1 MAKRRKET
9 TEEEE
14 SDFKIPE
21 FNEEA
26 FVKRERRNIKV
37 TVISFVFGIIIA
49 FLSLGFWA
57 LLSGQDLRWILI
69 LMVGILMAPWLRYL
83 LLRLN
88 IDFTGFG
95 KKGWF
100 TTYATY
106 FFTWLIVLIILCNP
120 PFYDD
125 ESPTIDAVSL
135 PGVQYMDGNV
145 KIIARVI
152 DNVKIKD
159 VSLTLM
165 YPDGTNVSPDL
176 TFDDTS
182 YIYSYVYEN
191 TGNLSGEYT
200 YKITAVDESN
210 HKSEHIGTF
219 EFKDNI
225 LSITSSIPSP
235 IRLGDFITIQADE
248 DINENIE
255 DINPDNNFRVYYRLD
270 NGAEINVSRKN
281 KDDKTLYE
289 TSPKY
294 VGWQPD
300 SNMTM
305 KLYAEVSYYFINLN
319 QKFNNTIENP
329 TKYNFTV
336 GSDSGVGKDAI
347 LIPPNPSYALDDTK
361 NQPANALNYYIPY
374 PVGVRVPGFEAIVF
388 IASLVIV
395 ALIFKY
401 KKKDRR
407 NQK

>member
-14 SDFKIPE
+14 LDFKIPE

-26 FVKRERRNIKV
+26 YVKKERRNIKI
-37 TVISFVFGIIIA
+37 TVISFVFGIFIA
-49 FLSLGFWA
+49 LISLGFWA

-69 LMVGILMAPWLRYL
+69 LFVGILMTPWLRYI

-88 IDFTGFG
+88 IDLTDFG

-100 TTYATY
+100 TTYAVY
-106 FFTWLIVLIILCNP
+106 FFTWLVVLIILVNP

-125 ESPTIDAVSL
+125 ESPTITAVSL
-135 PGVQYMDGNV
+135 PGVQFTNGNV
-145 KIIARVI
+145 EIVAQVM

-159 VSLTLM
+159 ASLTLT
-165 YPDGTNVSPDL
+165 YPNGTEISPDF
-176 TFDDTS
+176 TFDEGT
-182 YIYSYVYEN
+182 YILSYVYEN
-191 TGNLSGEYT
+191 TGKIVGEYT
-200 YKITAVDESN
+200 YTIVATDTNN
-210 HKSEHIGTF
+210 HKSEQTGKF
-219 EFKDNI
+219 EYSDDV
-225 LSITSSIPSP
+225 LSIASSIPNP
-235 IRLGDFITIQADE
+235 IRVGDFITIQA
-248 DINENIE
+248 NQNISE
-255 DINPDNNFRVYYRLD
+255 NNFRVYYRLD
-270 NGAEINVSRKN
+270 SGTEINVSRKTPG
-281 KDDKTLYE
+281 DKTLYE
-289 TSPKY
+289 TSPRFI
-294 VGWQPD
+294 GWQSN

-319 QKFNNTIENP
+319 QKFNNTIETP
-329 TKYNFTV
+329 ITYNFTV

-347 LIPPNPSYALDDTK
+347 LIPPNPLYKLDDK
-361 NQPANALNYYIPY
+361 NQPANALNYYLPT
-374 PVGVRVPGFEAIVF
+374 PVTVRVPGFEAILF

>member
-26 FVKRERRNIKV
+26 YIKKERRNIKI
-37 TVISFVFGIIIA
+37 TFISFLFGVFIA
-49 FLSLGFWA
+49 LISLGFWA
-57 LLSGQDLRWILI
+57 LLSGHSLRWILI
-69 LMVGILMAPWLRYL
+69 LMVGLLMTPWLRYI

-88 IDFTGFG
+88 IDFTDFG

-106 FFTWLIVLIILCNP
+106 FFTWLMVLIILCNP

-125 ESPTIDAVSL
+125 EPPTITAVAL
-135 PGVQYMDGNV
+135 PGVQYMNGNV
-145 KIIARVI
+145 KIVARVV

-159 VSLTLM
+159 VSLILT
-165 YPDGTNVSPDL
+165 YPDGTNVSPVL
-176 TFDDTS
+176 NFDDKN

-191 TGNLSGEYT
+191 TGNLSGEYA
-200 YKITAVDESN
+200 YKIIAVDQNN
-210 HKSEHIGTF
+210 HKTEHTGKFVFT
-219 EFKDNI
+219 DNVI
-225 LSITSSIPSP
+225 SIISSIPNP
-235 IRLGDFITIQADE
+235 IRLGDFITIQAKE
-248 DINENIE
+248 DIGE
-255 DINPDNNFRVYYRLD
+255 NNFRVYYRLD
-270 NGAEINVSRKN
+270 NGPEINVSRKN

-294 VGWQPD
+294 VGWQPG

-305 KLYAEVSYYFINLN
+305 RLYAEVSHYFINLD
-319 QKFNNTIENP
+319 QKFNNTIESP
-329 TKYNFTV
+329 ITYNFTV
-336 GSDSGVGKDAI
+336 DNNPDIGKTPLDS
-347 LIPPNPSYALDDTK
+347 
-361 NQPANALNYYIPY
+361 LNYDLPHPIN
-374 PVGVRVPGFEAIVF
+374 VRVPGFEAIIF
-388 IASLVIV
+388 IVSLVIV
-395 ALIFKY
+395 ILIFKY

>member
-37 TVISFVFGIIIA
+37 TVISFVFGIVISFI
-49 FLSLGFWA
+49 SLGFWA

-69 LMVGILMAPWLRYL
+69 LLVGILMAPWLRYIL
-83 LLRLN
+83 IRLN
-88 IDFTGFG
+88 IDFTDFG
-95 KKGWF
+95 KKGWI

-125 ESPTIDAVSL
+125 EAPTITAVTL
-135 PGVQYMDGNV
+135 PGVQYMEGNV
-145 KIIARVI
+145 KIVARVI
-152 DNVKIKD
+152 DNVKIKE
-159 VSLTLM
+159 VSLTLT
-165 YPDGTNVSPDL
+165 YPDGTNASPDL
-176 TFDDTS
+176 TFDDTN
-182 YIYSYVYEN
+182 YIYSYVYDN
-191 TGNLSGEYT
+191 TGNLSGEYNYT
-200 YKITAVDESN
+200 IKAVDINN
-210 HKSEHIGTF
+210 HKSEKTGTF
-219 EFKDNI
+219 EFTDNI
-225 LSITSSIPSP
+225 LSVTSSIPSP
-235 IRLGDFITIQADE
+235 IRLGDFITIQANK
-248 DINENIE
+248 DISE
-255 DINPDNNFRVYYRLD
+255 NNFRVYYKLD
-270 NGAEINVSRKN
+270 NGKEINVTRKN

-294 VGWQPD
+294 VGWQPGA
-300 SNMTM
+300 NTTM

-319 QKFNNTIENP
+319 QKFNNTIENQK
-329 TKYNFTV
+329 TYNFTV
-336 GSDSGVGKDAI
+336 ND
-347 LIPPNPSYALDDTK
+347 NPDIGETVPD
-361 NQPANALNYYIPY
+361 ALNYNLPSPTTI
-374 PVGVRVPGFEAIVF
+374 RVPGFEAIIF